1 MSIEQRGIREGT
13 RIPLEL
19 PVQVRWKSPAGIERF
34 AQGKTGCMSG
44 NGLLILAP
52 VRLRKDTLISFEVSL
67 PLEIT
72 RVPVQLLCKGRVVR
86 QHRSGATAGLGVVL
100 DDYRLAA
107 LKRPA

>member
-1 MSIEQRGIREGT
+1 MSIEQRGIRGGT

-19 PVQVRWKSPAGIERF
+19 PVQIRWKSPAGIERF
-34 AQGKTGCMSG
+34 AQGKTGSMSG

-52 VRLRKDTLISFEVSL
+52 VRLPKDTPISFEVLL
-67 PLEIT
+67 PVEIT

-86 QHRSGATAGLGVVL
+86 QLRSGAPAGLGVVL